1 MGRLL
6 LPDPSE
12 RDPMLTKSDLL
23 QRLSARV
30 AEEDG
35 GPMVLVV
42 DDDPAITRLCSLV
55 LERAG
60 FCVET
65 ASDGRNALDRIA
77 ANDYAAILLD
87 LQMPFMHGATL
98 LAILGRDKP
107 GLLEKVV
114 VMTALPDA
122 ALADVRGAVASV
134 LRKPMSDGDVVHVVR
149 RCVDP
154 ALVPSEVGDRTA
166 RAQIR

>member
-1 MGRLL
+1 MI
-6 LPDPSE
+6 
-12 RDPMLTKSDLL
+12 TKSDLL
-23 QRLSARV
+23 QRLRARV
-30 AEEDG
+30 GEEDHD
-35 GPMVLVV
+35 PAVLVV

-60 FCVET
+60 FRVET
-65 ASDGRNALDRIA
+65 ASDGRNALDRIEL
-77 ANDYAAILLD
+77 NDYAAILLD

-98 LAILGRDKP
+98 LAILGRNKP
-107 GLLEKVV
+107 EVLKKVV

-122 ALADVRGAVASV
+122 ALADLHGAVASV

-149 RCVDP
+149 RCIDP
-154 ALVPSEVGDRTA
+154 SVVPAEICDRTA

>member
-1 MGRLL
+1 M
-6 LPDPSE
+6 
-12 RDPMLTKSDLL
+12 TKSDLL

-30 AEEDG
+30 VEEDRDST
-35 GPMVLVV
+35 VLVV
-42 DDDPAITRLCSLV
+42 DDDSAITRLCTLV

-60 FCVET
+60 FSVET
-65 ASDGRNALDRIA
+65 ASDGRDALDRIE
-77 ANDYAAILLD
+77 ANRYGAILLD

-107 GLLEKVV
+107 ELLKRVV

-122 ALADVRGAVASV
+122 ALTDVRGGVASV
-134 LRKPMSDGDVVHVVR
+134 LRKPMTDGDVVHAVR
-149 RCVDP
+149 CCIDP
-154 ALVPSEVGDRTA
+154 TARTSDVGDRTA